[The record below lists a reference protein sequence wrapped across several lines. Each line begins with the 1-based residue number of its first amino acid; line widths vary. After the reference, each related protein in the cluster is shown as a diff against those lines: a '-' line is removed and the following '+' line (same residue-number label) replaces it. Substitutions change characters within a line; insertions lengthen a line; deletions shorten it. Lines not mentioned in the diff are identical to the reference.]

1 MIQETGAIEAR
12 SAAVAV
18 ATASI
23 CNAEGAR
30 FLKAPEGRVRGMA
43 VGVVPA
49 SLWADGPGPWRR
61 LAQRLARLQRAS
73 SGSVNRP

>member
-1 MIQETGAIEAR
+1 MIQETGAIEAQ

-30 FLKAPEGRVRGMA
+30 FLKAPEGLEPGKA
-43 VGVVPA
+43 LGVVAA
-49 SLWADGPGPWRR
+49 SLCAEGTRPWLR